1 VAIVVGVAVA
11 IGLVG
16 GHSFP
21 DYDATFALI
30 WGREI
35 THGVAP
41 NYKLPFRP
49 AGHPLTTLVG
59 VVGSPLGRDGAAE
72 LLRWVALL
80 GAGAFVASVFRF
92 GQALFGTLAGVV
104 AAALLF
110 TRSPLWGYSLL
121 GFMDAWA
128 ATFVVW
134 AALLEVH
141 RPRRGLPVFVLLALA
156 GLIRPEVWLFV
167 AAYWVW
173 IAIGSPTRALKLL
186 PLAALGPL
194 AWIAWD
200 LATSQTFLG
209 SVATAEGLPVATSA
223 AGNGLNRA
231 PDALVRYLGGFARP
245 PEVIAAAVGAALLAL
260 SDWRRGVLPAAL
272 LVLNVFTF
280 VVVAAR
286 NGPLEQRY
294 LLVASAMGLVFAG
307 YAIAQIAPT
316 ARVSAQARGTRPPP
330 ALRGPGIRIVA
341 GVLAAACILYAPIDA
356 RRMADLRD
364 QVTVANAVDS
374 ELRAVVQ
381 SDAAKCGLRGHVH
394 VPDVRLRPFIA
405 YWAGAPLERIDTSPG
420 GTASLSP
427 QDTVAQQLV
436 SRSLPE
442 HTERN
447 PLPNQPADPDVLSS
461 SQGWSLSG
469 ACARQ

>member
-1 VAIVVGVAVA
+1 VAIAVGVAVA
-11 IGLVG
+11 IRLVG

-35 THGVAP
+35 VHGVAP
-41 NYKLPFRP
+41 DYKLPFRP

-92 GQALFGTLAGVV
+92 GQALFGTLAGAL
-104 AAALLF
+104 AAFLLF
-110 TRSPLWGYSLL
+110 TRSPAWGYSLL
-121 GFMDAWA
+121 GFMDVWA

-134 AALLEVH
+134 AALLEAH
-141 RPRRGLPVFVLLALA
+141 RPRRGAPVFVLLALA

-173 IAIGSPTRALKLL
+173 IAIGSLSRALKLL

-200 LATSQTFLG
+200 LVTSQTFLG
-209 SVATAEGLPVATSA
+209 SVATAEGVPVATSA
-223 AGNGLNRA
+223 AGNGLSRA

-245 PEVIAAAVGAALLAL
+245 PEVIAAAVGAALVAL
-260 SDWRRGVLPAAL
+260 SDWRRGVLPAVL
-272 LVLNVFTF
+272 LVLNLFTF

-286 NGPLEQRY
+286 GGPLEQRY

-307 YAIAQIAPT
+307 YAIAQIAPDGRSAAE
-316 ARVSAQARGTRPPP
+316 ARAGAAASLHARG
-330 ALRGPGIRIVA
+330 LRIVA
-341 GVLAAACILYAPIDA
+341 AVLAVACIVYAPIDV
-356 RRMADLRD
+356 RRIADLRA
-364 QVTVANAVDS
+364 QVRVADAVDS
-374 ELRAVVQ
+374 ELRDVVR
-381 SDAAKCGLRGHVH
+381 SAAAKCGLRGHVH
-394 VPDVRLRPFIA
+394 IPDVRLRPFIA
-405 YWAGAPLERIDTSPG
+405 YWAGVPLERIDTAPG
-420 GTASLSP
+420 GTASLRP
-427 QDTVAQQLV
+427 RDTVAEQLV

-442 HTERN
+442 HTERK
-447 PLPNQPADPDVLSS
+447 PLPDQPPDPAVLASS
-461 SQGWSLSG
+461 RGWSLTG
-469 ACARQ
+469 TCARQ